1 MYNYH
6 YNRKLEASDQAKTD
20 DIKRKK
26 LLDKSWEEDKKII
39 NFNVVDNNVHFTYE
53 KEDLFSVL
61 PGRRSFKA
69 FNINVDR
76 IYEQTMNANN
86 FNSLVK
92 PKFNEQQQQQFVD
105 LYLKDNLK
113 AGKMKNND
121 NNSSISNDNS
131 KSRKDN
137 NNNHNNNNNKNKG
150 KK

>member
-1 MYNYH
+1 MYYYY

-26 LLDKSWEEDKKII
+26 LLDKSWEEDKKNI
-39 NFNVVDNNVHFTYE
+39 NSNMVDKDVNFTYE

-69 FNINVDR
+69 FNVNVDR
-76 IYEQTMNANN
+76 IYEQSMNANN

-92 PKFNEQQQQQFVD
+92 PKVNEQQQQQLVD

-113 AGKMKNND
+113 VSKIKKNN
-121 NNSSISNDNS
+121 NNSSISNGNN
-131 KSRKDN
+131 KSRN
-137 NNNHNNNNNKNKG
+137 NSNNNNNNNKFKG

>member
-1 MYNYH
+1 MV
-6 YNRKLEASDQAKTD
+6 
-20 DIKRKK
+20 
-26 LLDKSWEEDKKII
+26 DKEV
-39 NFNVVDNNVHFTYE
+39 NFTYE

-92 PKFNEQQQQQFVD
+92 PKVNEQQQQQLVD
-105 LYLKDNLK
+105 LYLKDNLNVS
-113 AGKMKNND
+113 KNKKND
-121 NNSSISNDNS
+121 NNSSISNGHS
-131 KSRKDN
+131 KSRNDN
-137 NNNHNNNNNKNKG
+137 NNNNNNNNKFKG